1 MPMNLSEIAQKLGCR
16 LEGPGDT
23 VITGIAGI
31 EHAEPGQVTFLANRR
46 YFPLL
51 KTTRASAVLVEER
64 INLEREPGMPQLAAL
79 RTANP
84 YLAFA
89 HAIELFYQPPQYAP
103 GFHPTAIIAKSAK
116 IGAGAHIGPYCVV
129 EGDARIGRNAVLHSF
144 VTIYQGARIGDD
156 FFAHSHAV
164 VREFCQIGNRVILQN
179 GAIIGGDGLGFAKQ
193 KDGTWYKMQQSG
205 PAVLED
211 DVEVQS
217 NACVDR
223 ATVGE
228 TRIGH
233 GTKLDD
239 LVIVGHA
246 SRVGANTMLCGQVG
260 LAGSTKIGDGCIL
273 AGQVGTA
280 GHLSIGDGAVITAK
294 SGIPSDVPPRSM
306 FSGYP
311 SVDNRQWL
319 KTVAALNRLPE
330 LQKRVR
336 ELEAELERLGGR
348 PRASTAPG
356 RF

>member
-1 MPMNLSEIAQKLGCR
+1 MSIKLADIAQKLGCR
-16 LEGPGDT
+16 LDGPGESPIHG
-23 VITGIAGI
+23 VSGI
-31 EHAEPGQVTFLANRR
+31 ENAEPGQITFLANRR

-51 KTTRASAVLVEER
+51 KTTRASAVLVQDGISIER
-64 INLEREPGMPQLAAL
+64 DAGMPRLAAL
-79 RTANP
+79 RTPNP

-89 HAIELFYQPPQYAP
+89 HAIELFYQAPRYQP
-103 GFHPTAIIAKSAK
+103 GFHPTALIAKSAR

-129 EGDARIGRNAVLHSF
+129 EENSQIGRNAVLHSF

-156 FFAHSHAV
+156 FFAHSHV
-164 VREFCQIGNRVILQN
+164 TVREFCQIGHRVILQN
-179 GAIIGGDGLGFAKQ
+179 GVVIGGDGLGFAKQ
-193 KDGTWYKMQQSG
+193 NDGTWYKMQQSG

-211 DVEVQS
+211 DVEVQA

-228 TRIGH
+228 TRIGR

-260 LAGSTKIGDGCIL
+260 LAGSTKVGDGCIL

-280 GHLSIGDGAVITAK
+280 GHLTVGDGSVITAK
-294 SGIPSDVPPRSM
+294 SGIPNDVPPHSM
-306 FSGYP
+306 YSGYP
-311 SVDNRQWL
+311 AVDNRQWL

-336 ELEAELERLGGR
+336 ELEAELERLGGH
-348 PRASTAPG
+348 PRASGP
-356 RF
+356 R

>member
-1 MPMNLSEIAQKLGCR
+1 MSIKLAEIAQKLGCR
-16 LEGPGDT
+16 LDGLGDT
-23 VITGIAGI
+23 LINGVCGI
-31 EHAEPGQVTFLANRR
+31 EHAEPGQITFLANRR

-51 KTTRASAVLVEER
+51 KTTRASAVL
-64 INLEREPGMPQLAAL
+64 IQDGIKMEREPGMPALAAL
-79 RTANP
+79 RTSNP

-89 HAIELFYQPPQYAP
+89 HAIELFYQAPRYEP
-103 GFHPTAIIAKSAK
+103 GFHPTALIAKSAK
-116 IGAGAHIGPYCVV
+116 IGAGAHVGPYCVV
-129 EGDARIGRNAVLHSF
+129 EKDAQIGRNAVLHSF
-144 VTIYQGARIGDD
+144 VTVYQGARIGDD

-164 VREFCQIGNRVILQN
+164 VREFCQLGNRVILQN
-179 GAIIGGDGLGFAKQ
+179 GAVIGGDGLGFAKQ
-193 KDGTWYKMQQSG
+193 SDGTWYKMQQSG

-211 DVEVQS
+211 DVEIQA

-228 TRIGH
+228 TRIGR

-246 SRVGANTMLCGQVG
+246 SQVGANTMLCGQVG
-260 LAGSTKIGDGCIL
+260 LAGSTKVGNGCIL

-280 GHLSIGDGAVITAK
+280 GHLTIGDGAVITAK
-294 SGIPSDVPPRSM
+294 SGVPNDVPPRSM
-306 FSGYP
+306 YSGYP

-336 ELEAELERLGGR
+336 ELESELERLGGH
-348 PRASTAPG
+348 PRSSS
-356 RF
+356 RD